1 MRIGGC
7 VGFWQQEGGAQDAA
21 GRACA
26 GRRGGLH
33 RYGQCTARVLEFPV
47 YRQSGR
53 WQRRS
58 YGISAIF
65 YMDSFAKET
74 LPVSLEEEMRR
85 SYLDYAMSVIV
96 GRALPDVRDGLKP
109 VHRRVLFAMHEL
121 NNDWNR
127 PYKKSARIVGDVI
140 GKYHPHG
147 DQSVYDTIVRMAQD
161 FSMRYMLVDGQGNFG
176 SIDGDNAAAMRY
188 TEIRLAKIAHE
199 LLADIDQETVDFGP
213 NYDGSEQ
220 EPLLLPSRL
229 PNLLVNGSS
238 GIAVGMATNIPPH
251 NLQEVIDGCLYCLR
265 NPDCSIDELIEII
278 PAPDFPTGGIIYGI
292 AGVRDGYRTGRGRV
306 IMRAKVH
313 FEDMEKGSRQAIVV
327 DAIPYQVNKKTLQE
341 RIAELVNEKK
351 IEGISDIRDESDKDG
366 MRLVIELKRG
376 EVPEV
381 VLNNLYK
388 NTQLQDTF
396 GMNLVALVDG
406 QPRLLNL
413 KQMVEYFLFHRRE
426 VVTRRT
432 VFQLRKARE
441 RGHVLEGLAVAL
453 ANIDDFIAIIKAAP
467 TPPVARQELMARP
480 WDSSLVREMLA
491 RADGGETPGGSAAY
505 RPDGLPEDYGLQG
518 DGLYRLS
525 DVQAQEILNMRLQ
538 RLTGLEQDKIVGEYK
553 DVMAAIAD
561 LLDVLARPERITTI
575 ITEELQAI
583 KAEFSTG
590 ARDTRRAEIELNAT
604 ELDTEDLITPQDM
617 VVTLSAGGYIKS
629 QPLSEY
635 RAQRRGGRGK
645 QATAMKEND
654 WVDQLFI
661 ANTHDYLLCFSN
673 RGRVYWL
680 KVWEVPQGTRN
691 SRGKPIVNM
700 FPLADGEKITVV
712 LPVREFSE
720 DHYVFMATSRGTV
733 KKTPLS
739 DFSNPR
745 KAGIIAVDLDEAD
758 YLIGADLTD
767 GKHDVMLFSDAGK
780 AVRFD
785 ENDVRPMGRNARGV
799 RGMTLEDGQ
808 SVISLL
814 VAGDESHC
822 VLTATENGYG
832 KRTPIVEYTRHGR
845 GTKGMIAIQT
855 TARNGKVVGAV
866 LVRPSDE
873 IMLITTGGVLVRT
886 RVAEIR
892 EMGRATQGVT
902 LISVDDGSMLSG
914 VRRVVESDADDGED
928 GEGSGED
935 NDNQADGGQPAEP
948 QE

>member
-1 MRIGGC
+1 
-7 VGFWQQEGGAQDAA
+7 
-21 GRACA
+21 
-26 GRRGGLH
+26 
-33 RYGQCTARVLEFPV
+33 
-47 YRQSGR
+47 
-53 WQRRS
+53 
-58 YGISAIF
+58 
-65 YMDSFAKET
+65 MDSFAKET
-74 LPVSLEEEMRR
+74 LPISLEDEMRR

-127 PYKKSARIVGDVI
+127 AYKKSARIVGDVI

-147 DQSVYDTIVRMAQD
+147 DSAVYDTIVRMAQD
-161 FSMRYMLVDGQGNFG
+161 FSLRYMLVDGQGNFG

-251 NLQEVIDGCLYCLR
+251 NLSEVVEGCLYCLR
-265 NPDCSIDELIEII
+265 NPDCTIDELIELI
-278 PAPDFPTGGIIYGI
+278 PAPDFPTGGIIYGMS
-292 AGVRDGYRTGRGRV
+292 GVREGYRTGRGRV
-306 IMRAKVH
+306 IMRAKTH
-313 FEDMEKGSRQAIVV
+313 FEDMEKGHRQAIIV

-341 RIAELVNEKK
+341 KIAELVNEKK

-381 VLNNLYK
+381 ILNNLYK

-396 GMNLVALVDG
+396 GMNMVALVDG

-467 TPPVARQELMARP
+467 TPPVARQDLMARS
-480 WDSSLVREMLA
+480 WDSSLVREMLLN
-491 RADGGETPGGSAAY
+491 ADQGVTPGGRAAY
-505 RPDGLPEDYGLQG
+505 RPDSLPEGFGLQD
-518 DGLYRLS
+518 DGMYRLS
-525 DVQAQEILNMRLQ
+525 DTQAQEILNMRLQ
-538 RLTGLEQDKIVGEYK
+538 RLTGLEQDKIIGEYK
-553 DVMAAIAD
+553 DVMATIAD
-561 LLDVLARPERITTI
+561 LLDILARPERITTI
-575 ITEELQAI
+575 ISDELIAI

-590 ARDTRRAEIELNAT
+590 AKDVRRSDIEHNAT
-604 ELDTEDLITPQDM
+604 ELDTEDLITPMDM
-617 VVTLSAGGYIKS
+617 VVTLSQTGYIKS

-635 RAQRRGGRGK
+635 RAQKRGGRGK
-645 QATAMKEND
+645 QATTMKEND
-654 WVDQLFI
+654 WIDQLFI
-661 ANTHDYLLCFSN
+661 ANTHDFLLCFSD

-680 KVWEVPQGTRN
+680 KVWEVPQG
-691 SRGKPIVNM
+691 SRGSRGRPIVNM
-700 FPLADGEKITVV
+700 FPLVEGEKITVV
-712 LPVREFSE
+712 LAVKEFSE

-745 KAGIIAVDLDEAD
+745 KAGIIAVALDEGD

-767 GKHDVMLFSDAGK
+767 GKHDVMLFSDSGK

-785 ENDVRPMGRNARGV
+785 ENDVRPMGRTARGV
-799 RGMTLEDGQ
+799 RGMMLEDGQ
-808 SVISLL
+808 SVIAML
-814 VAGDESHC
+814 VAGDESQS
-822 VLTATENGYG
+822 VLTATENGFG
-832 KRTPIVEYTRHGR
+832 KRTSIVEYTRHGR

-855 TARNGKVVGAV
+855 SARNGRVVGAV
-866 LVRPSDE
+866 LVTPSDE

-886 RVAEIR
+886 RVSEIR

-902 LISVDDGSMLSG
+902 LISVDENSMLSG
-914 VRRVVESDADDGED
+914 VRRVVESDADDELLDEED
-928 GEGSGED
+928 TAEGGHGVTSSATD
-935 NDNQADGGQPAEP
+935 VSDMDADGPGADVPDAASSDDVPGADSEDQPDDNEDDA
-948 QE
+948 